1 MEILKK
7 IIISNNKRPILL
19 NTDSRNENSLSK
31 TNHTC
36 KTNYINNK
44 SSYVNIQNSKIK
56 LRKNIPIS
64 KMNISFSKKNNCNNN
79 NKNEPNK
86 ECKLIS
92 YIDLGNNK
100 MKKYLKN
107 KHEISHDSKHNYTF
121 KKELIINNNITN
133 NISNHITNI
142 ILTNNNNNTNSHI
155 VRKFPSNLKKSNLV
169 ENKTYLFHSKN
180 KNNLT
185 NNNDSNMNDNSNNN
199 LSQQLQNNKKRII
212 KNNLLIER
220 YSYNNSK
227 NIKNDLSSKNNNNNT
242 TTTIKSKFQN
252 IKSSQKEKEKENKI
266 KNITERNKR
275 DIKTYFT
282 SYINSSSNLNLIKGN
297 NPNILPINKNNSIN
311 KKNLYKY
318 KNTTN
323 NIELNLNTKKLK
335 PNSIKKLK
343 EYQTYNSNSKKNLIK
358 FTPSVK
364 YMEDSFS
371 LNSLNTKKNK
381 ISEKKNS
388 MNNNYQQY
396 IKTNKNIN
404 NNNYLFTKIQK
415 QYKPKLDIN
424 INDIKNLN
432 QMRSLFDK
440 RITSANTNKSFGER
454 NYNNISYINS
464 SITMKGNIKT
474 SNFRKSNQTLFN
486 SNSKS
491 KTKDNNIVKYKNK
504 IDFINNLY
512 KNYKTDRSLSNYTK
526 DNYTY
531 TNDDNSNINIINIIN
546 NFNHKNISY
555 NKSFL
560 ANNTDILKN
569 KTLKGQKRK
578 ISLNIYKNIKKYFLS
593 KSLQKAKNFD
603 ISSTYINY
611 KSDNY
616 NSYKEQ
622 YLYNKANSYRNISYV
637 SKERDSTKN
646 YTKLKKPKYYSNQKK
661 IHNKKII
668 INKKKNRCKKGN
680 VEYAEFNIRK
690 NDLINLINVKNNNNI
705 IKKKL
710 LRRNPKSIQNYSKA
724 AYTMN
729 KNKNEN
735 KISEIN
741 YSRET
746 YNSIPM
752 NVLKNIFSINSD
764 HFSPKPTMKNNLMKS
779 YNININNIPKV
790 QGSIMKNKSFK
801 ISNPYHNITSL
812 TKKKKIKIED
822 IINSKDNKI
831 NIKRNNKDDKLVKD
845 NKKCKTKENN
855 DINVNT
861 ILEDKE
867 DKESNENK
875 ENKKNKEI
883 IIQEKSI
890 NKTNDK
896 ISKINDKSSI
906 IKHFHKSKTNQNFT
920 NSNSNISE
928 LEKQKPVDNEVK
940 AGFKNQNQSI
950 IPLNKISN
958 PQYLYEYIFDILQN
972 LLLDESYYISNNY
985 INANYLYSYNEDT
998 ELTPDIRAVSIN
1010 WLIMIIYKIFKFKE
1024 NTLFLTVQ
1032 IIDRFLSKK
1041 MLSVERTELL
1051 ILCSL
1056 ILSSKHEE
1064 IDYVNMVESL
1074 QLSSNK
1080 FTKEEIINMQ
1090 YEILNELNFELIIPT
1105 MNDFYNIYCTM
1116 LNLNEID
1123 INKGIYL
1130 LNIILVDYN
1139 IIKYP
1144 NFIISLAVVKLI
1156 YKKSINNIIKR
1167 LRYYFIK
1174 NKQDKFL
1181 NIINDE
1187 TFLNKV
1193 CHKIKKIYKKYID
1206 NKHTNIEEKF
1216 SDEKYNSV
1224 ATNFSCDLIDISDI

>member
-56 LRKNIPIS
+56 LKKNIPIS

-79 NKNEPNK
+79 NKNESNK

-100 MKKYLKN
+100 IKKYLKN
-107 KHEISHDSKHNYTF
+107 KHEISQDSKHNYTF
-121 KKELIINNNITN
+121 KKDLIINNNITN

-142 ILTNNNNNTNSHI
+142 ILTNNNNNNNSRI
-155 VRKFPSNLKKSNLV
+155 VRKFPSNLKKSSKI
-169 ENKTYLFHSKN
+169 ENKNYIFQSKSKN
-180 KNNLT
+180 NFT
-185 NNNDSNMNDNSNNN
+185 NNNESNINDTSNNN
-199 LSQQLQNNKKRII
+199 LSQQLQNKKGII
-212 KNNLLIER
+212 KTNLLIER

-227 NIKNDLSSKNNNNNT
+227 NNKNDLTSRNNNN
-242 TTTIKSKFQN
+242 TIKSKFQN
-252 IKSSQKEKEKENKI
+252 IKSSQKEKEKENKT

-275 DIKTYFT
+275 DIKSYFT
-282 SYINSSSNLNLIKGN
+282 SYINSSSHLNIIKN
-297 NPNILPINKNNSIN
+297 NNQNILPINKNNSIN

-335 PNSIKKLK
+335 QNSIKKLK
-343 EYQTYNSNSKKNLIK
+343 EYQTYNSNSKKKLTK

-364 YMEDSFS
+364 YTEDSFS
-371 LNSLNTKKNK
+371 LNSINSKKNK
-381 ISEKKNS
+381 ISEKNKA

-396 IKTNKNIN
+396 IKTNKNMN

-464 SITMKGNIKT
+464 SITIKGNIK
-474 SNFRKSNQTLFN
+474 SNNFRKSNQTLFC

-491 KTKDNNIVKYKNK
+491 KTKDNNLVKYKNK
-504 IDFINNLY
+504 NDLINNLY
-512 KNYKTDRSLSNYTK
+512 KNYKTDRSLSNNTK
-526 DNYTY
+526 DNYNY

-546 NFNHKNISY
+546 NFKHKNISY

-603 ISSTYINY
+603 ISNTYINY

-680 VEYAEFNIRK
+680 VETEFNIRK
-690 NDLINLINVKNNNNI
+690 NDLINLINIKNNNNI

-724 AYTMN
+724 AYMMN

-735 KISEIN
+735 KRNEIN

-764 HFSPKPTMKNNLMKS
+764 HFSPKPVMKNNLMKS
-779 YNININNIPKV
+779 YNININNVPKV
-790 QGSIMKNKSFK
+790 QGDIMKNKSFK

-822 IINSKDNKI
+822 IINSKENKI
-831 NIKRNNKDDKLVKD
+831 SNKRNNKEDKLTKD
-845 NKKCKTKENN
+845 NKEFKIKENN
-855 DINVNT
+855 NNNT
-861 ILEDKE
+861 TLENNEKNEKE
-867 DKESNENK
+867 ESKE
-875 ENKKNKEI
+875 
-883 IIQEKSI
+883 IIQEKPI
-890 NKTNDK
+890 N
-896 ISKINDKSSI
+896 KINDKITKIKDKASI
-906 IKHFHKSKTNQNFT
+906 TKHFHKCKTNQNLA
-920 NSNSNISE
+920 NSNSNICE
-928 LEKQKPVDNEVK
+928 LEIKKPVENEIK
-940 AGFKNQNQSI
+940 TGLKSHNI
-950 IPLNKISN
+950 IPRNKISN

-985 INANYLYSYNEDT
+985 INSNYLYSYNEDT
-998 ELTPDIRAVSIN
+998 ELTPDIRTVSIN

-1041 MLSVERTELL
+1041 MLSVARAELL

-1056 ILSSKHEE
+1056 I
-1064 IDYVNMVESL
+1064 
-1074 QLSSNK
+1074 
-1080 FTKEEIINMQ
+1080 
-1090 YEILNELNFELIIPT
+1090 
-1105 MNDFYNIYCTM
+1105 
-1116 LNLNEID
+1116 
-1123 INKGIYL
+1123 
-1130 LNIILVDYN
+1130 
-1139 IIKYP
+1139 
-1144 NFIISLAVVKLI
+1144 
-1156 YKKSINNIIKR
+1156 
-1167 LRYYFIK
+1167 
-1174 NKQDKFL
+1174 
-1181 NIINDE
+1181 
-1187 TFLNKV
+1187 
-1193 CHKIKKIYKKYID
+1193 
-1206 NKHTNIEEKF
+1206 
-1216 SDEKYNSV
+1216 
-1224 ATNFSCDLIDISDI
+1224 

>member
-19 NTDSRNENSLSK
+19 NTDSRNDNSLSK
-31 TNHTC
+31 TNQTS

-56 LRKNIPIS
+56 LRKNIPMS

-79 NKNEPNK
+79 KNELSK

-100 MKKYLKN
+100 NKKYK
-107 KHEISHDSKHNYTF
+107 KIKQDISHDSKHNYTL
-121 KKELIINNNITN
+121 KKDLIINNNITN

-142 ILTNNNNNTNSHI
+142 ILTNNNNNNKSHI
-155 VRKFPSNLKKSNLV
+155 VRKYPNNLKKSNRI
-169 ENKTYLFHSKN
+169 ENKNYIFTSKT
-180 KNNLT
+180 KNN
-185 NNNDSNMNDNSNNN
+185 NNINESHLNESNNNN
-199 LSQQLQNNKKRII
+199 LSQQLRKKKRII

-220 YSYNNSK
+220 YSYNCSK
-227 NIKNDLSSKNNNNNT
+227 NIKNDLTSRNNNS
-242 TTTIKSKFQN
+242 IKTKFQN
-252 IKSSQKEKEKENKI
+252 IKSKEKENKT
-266 KNITERNKR
+266 KNITERNKS
-275 DIKTYFT
+275 DIRTYFT
-282 SYINSSSNLNLIKGN
+282 SYINSSSNLNINKN
-297 NPNILPINKNNSIN
+297 NANIPINKNNIIN

-318 KNTTN
+318 KNITN

-335 PNSIKKLK
+335 QTSLKKLK

-364 YMEDSFS
+364 YPEDSLS
-371 LNSLNTKKNK
+371 INSINSKRNK
-381 ISEKKNS
+381 ISDKNNI
-388 MNNNYQQY
+388 MNNINYQQY
-396 IKTNKNIN
+396 IKTNRNTN
-404 NNNYLFTKIQK
+404 NNNSFLTKIQK
-415 QYKPKLDIN
+415 QYKPSLNIN

-464 SITMKGNIKT
+464 SITIKGNFKP
-474 SNFRKSNQTLFN
+474 NLFN
-486 SNSKS
+486 KLNHTLLGSESKSISKRNSKN
-491 KTKDNNIVKYKNK
+491 KTKENNIFKYKNK
-504 IDFINNLY
+504 NDIINNLY
-512 KNYKTDRSLSNYTK
+512 KNYKTDRSLSNYNK
-526 DNYTY
+526 ENN

-560 ANNTDILKN
+560 VNNTDILKN

-603 ISSTYINY
+603 ISNTYINY

-637 SKERDSTKN
+637 SKEKDLSKN
-646 YTKLKKPKYYSNQKK
+646 YTKQKKPKYYSNQKK

-680 VEYAEFNIRK
+680 VECTEFNIRK
-690 NDLINLINVKNNNNI
+690 NDLINLINTKNNNNI

-724 AYTMN
+724 AYTMT

-752 NVLKNIFSINSD
+752 NVLKNIFSINSE
-764 HFSPKPTMKNNLMKS
+764 HFSPKPNMKNNLMKS
-779 YNININNIPKV
+779 YNININNIPVV
-790 QGSIMKNKSFK
+790 QGGNIKQNKSFK

-812 TKKKKIKIED
+812 TKKKKMKIED
-822 IINSKDNKI
+822 IINTKNIKESNINNKIKNKEDKLIKDNQESKM
-831 NIKRNNKDDKLVKD
+831 
-845 NKKCKTKENN
+845 KENN
-855 DINVNT
+855 S
-861 ILEDKE
+861 IL
-867 DKESNENK
+867 ENK
-875 ENKKNKEI
+875 ENKGIIEEKPINIKNEI
-883 IIQEKSI
+883 NSKSI
-890 NKTNDK
+890 DK
-896 ISKINDKSSI
+896 VYN
-906 IKHFHKSKTNQNFT
+906 IKHFHKSKTNQNFI
-920 NSNSNISE
+920 NSNINKYE
-928 LEKQKPVDNEVK
+928 LEIKKPINEENIEL
-940 AGFKNQNQSI
+940 KNQI
-950 IPLNKISN
+950 ITPINKNNN

-972 LLLDESYYISNNY
+972 LLLDESLYISNNY
-985 INANYLYSYNEDT
+985 INPNYLFSYNEDT
-998 ELTPDIRAVSIN
+998 ELTPEIRTVSIN

-1041 MLSVERTELL
+1041 MLLVERTELL

-1090 YEILNELNFELIIPT
+1090 YEILNELNFELIVPT
-1105 MNDFYNIYCTM
+1105 MNDYYNIYCTI
-1116 LNLNEID
+1116 LNLNEME
-1123 INKGIYL
+1123 INKGTYL

-1144 NFIISLAVVKLI
+1144 NFIISLAAVKLI
-1156 YKKSINNIIKR
+1156 YNKNINNIIKR

-1181 NIINDE
+1181 EIINDE
-1187 TFLNKV
+1187 KLLDKV
-1193 CHKIKKIYKKYID
+1193 CHKIKKIYKNYTI
-1206 NKHTNIEEKF
+1206 NKHANIEEKF

-1224 ATNFSCDLIDISDI
+1224 STKFSSDLIDISDI

>member
-19 NTDSRNENSLSK
+19 NTDSRNDNSLSK
-31 TNHTC
+31 TNQTS

-56 LRKNIPIS
+56 LRKNIPMS

-79 NKNEPNK
+79 KNELSK

-100 MKKYLKN
+100 NKKYK
-107 KHEISHDSKHNYTF
+107 KIKQDISHDSKHNYTL
-121 KKELIINNNITN
+121 KKDLIINNNITN

-142 ILTNNNNNTNSHI
+142 ILTNNNNNNKSHI
-155 VRKFPSNLKKSNLV
+155 VRKYPNNLKKSNRV
-169 ENKTYLFHSKN
+169 ENKNYIFTSKT
-180 KNNLT
+180 KNN
-185 NNNDSNMNDNSNNN
+185 NNINESHLNESNNNN
-199 LSQQLQNNKKRII
+199 LSQQLQKKKRII

-220 YSYNNSK
+220 YSYNCSK
-227 NIKNDLSSKNNNNNT
+227 NIKNDLTSRNNNS
-242 TTTIKSKFQN
+242 IKTKFQKL
-252 IKSSQKEKEKENKI
+252 KSKEKENKT
-266 KNITERNKR
+266 KNITERNKS
-275 DIKTYFT
+275 DIRTYFT
-282 SYINSSSNLNLIKGN
+282 SYINSSSNLNINKN
-297 NPNILPINKNNSIN
+297 NANIPINKNNIIN

-318 KNTTN
+318 KNITN

-335 PNSIKKLK
+335 QTSLKKLK

-364 YMEDSFS
+364 YPEDSLS
-371 LNSLNTKKNK
+371 INSINSKRNK
-381 ISEKKNS
+381 ISDKNNI
-388 MNNNYQQY
+388 MNNINYQQY
-396 IKTNKNIN
+396 IKTNRNTN
-404 NNNYLFTKIQK
+404 NNNSFLTKIQK
-415 QYKPKLDIN
+415 QYKPSLNIN

-464 SITMKGNIKT
+464 SITIKGNFKP
-474 SNFRKSNQTLFN
+474 NLFN
-486 SNSKS
+486 KLNHTLLGSESKSISKRNSKN
-491 KTKDNNIVKYKNK
+491 KTKENNIFKYKNK
-504 IDFINNLY
+504 NDIINNLY
-512 KNYKTDRSLSNYTK
+512 KNYKTDRSLSNYNK
-526 DNYTY
+526 ENN

-560 ANNTDILKN
+560 VNNTDILKN

-603 ISSTYINY
+603 ISNTYINY

-637 SKERDSTKN
+637 SKEKDLSKN
-646 YTKLKKPKYYSNQKK
+646 YTKQKKPKYYSNQKK

-680 VEYAEFNIRK
+680 IECTEFNIRK
-690 NDLINLINVKNNNNI
+690 NDLINLINTKNNNNI

-724 AYTMN
+724 AYTMT

-752 NVLKNIFSINSD
+752 NVLKNIFSINSE
-764 HFSPKPTMKNNLMKS
+764 HFSPKPNMKNNLMKS
-779 YNININNIPKV
+779 YNININNIPVV
-790 QGSIMKNKSFK
+790 QGGNIKQNKSFK

-812 TKKKKIKIED
+812 TKKKKMKIED
-822 IINSKDNKI
+822 IINTKNIKESNINHKIKNKEDKLIKDNQESKM
-831 NIKRNNKDDKLVKD
+831 
-845 NKKCKTKENN
+845 KENN
-855 DINVNT
+855 S
-861 ILEDKE
+861 IL
-867 DKESNENK
+867 ENK
-875 ENKKNKEI
+875 ENKEI
-883 IIQEKSI
+883 IEEKPI
-890 NKTNDK
+890 NIKNEINSKPIDK
-896 ISKINDKSSI
+896 IYN
-906 IKHFHKSKTNQNFT
+906 IKHFHKSKTNQNFI
-920 NSNSNISE
+920 NSNINKYE
-928 LEKQKPVDNEVK
+928 LEIKKPINEENIEL
-940 AGFKNQNQSI
+940 KNQI
-950 IPLNKISN
+950 ITPINKNNN

-972 LLLDESYYISNNY
+972 LLLDESLYISNNY
-985 INANYLYSYNEDT
+985 INPNYLFSYNEDT
-998 ELTPDIRAVSIN
+998 ELTPEIRTVSIN

-1090 YEILNELNFELIIPT
+1090 YEILNELNFELIVPT
-1105 MNDFYNIYCTM
+1105 MNDYYNIYCTI
-1116 LNLNEID
+1116 LNLNELE
-1123 INKGIYL
+1123 INKGTYL
-1130 LNIILVDYN
+1130 L
-1139 IIKYP
+1139 
-1144 NFIISLAVVKLI
+1144 AAVKLI
-1156 YKKSINNIIKR
+1156 YNKNINNIIKR

-1181 NIINDE
+1181 EIINDE
-1187 TFLNKV
+1187 KLLDKV
-1193 CHKIKKIYKKYID
+1193 CHKIKKIYKNYTI
-1206 NKHTNIEEKF
+1206 NKHANIEEKF

-1224 ATNFSCDLIDISDI
+1224 STKFSSDLIDISDI

>member
-31 TNHTC
+31 ANLTC

-56 LRKNIPIS
+56 LKKNIPIS
-64 KMNISFSKKNNCNNN
+64 KMNISFGKKNNCNN

-86 ECKLIS
+86 ECRLIS

-100 MKKYLKN
+100 IKKYLKN
-107 KHEISHDSKHNYTF
+107 KHEISQDSKHNYTF
-121 KKELIINNNITN
+121 KKDLIINNNITN

-142 ILTNNNNNTNSHI
+142 ILTNNNNNNNSHI
-155 VRKFPSNLKKSNLV
+155 VRKFPSNLKKSNRV
-169 ENKTYLFHSKN
+169 DNKDYIFHSKN
-180 KNNLT
+180 KNNLI
-185 NNNDSNMNDNSNNN
+185 NNNDSNINDISTSNNN
-199 LSQQLQNNKKRII
+199 LSQQLQNKKRII

-220 YSYNNSK
+220 YSYNNSN
-227 NIKNDLSSKNNNNNT
+227 NIKNDLSSRNNN
-242 TTTIKSKFQN
+242 TIKSKFQN
-252 IKSSQKEKEKENKI
+252 IKSNQKEKEKENKI
-266 KNITERNKR
+266 KNITERNKK

-282 SYINSSSNLNLIKGN
+282 SYINSSSHLNIIKNN
-297 NPNILPINKNNSIN
+297 NPNILPINKNISIN

-318 KNTTN
+318 KNITN

-335 PNSIKKLK
+335 QNSIKKIK

-371 LNSLNTKKNK
+371 LNSINSINSKKNK
-381 ISEKKNS
+381 ISEKNKAI
-388 MNNNYQQY
+388 NNNYQQY

-404 NNNYLFTKIQK
+404 NSNYLFTKIQK

-440 RITSANTNKSFGER
+440 RITGTNTNKSFGER
-454 NYNNISYINS
+454 NYNNISSINS

-474 SNFRKSNQTLFN
+474 NNFRKLNQTLFN

-491 KTKDNNIVKYKNK
+491 KKKESNIVKYKNK
-504 IDFINNLY
+504 NDFINSLY
-512 KNYKTDRSLSNYTK
+512 KNYKTDRSLSNYAK
-526 DNYTY
+526 DNYNY
-531 TNDDNSNINIINIIN
+531 THDDNSNINIINIIN

-578 ISLNIYKNIKKYFLS
+578 ISLSIYKNIKKYFLS

-603 ISSTYINY
+603 ISNTYINY

-680 VEYAEFNIRK
+680 VEYTEFNIRK
-690 NDLINLINVKNNNNI
+690 NDIINLINIKKNNNI

-741 YSRET
+741 CSRET

-752 NVLKNIFSINSD
+752 NVLKNIFSINSE
-764 HFSPKPTMKNNLMKS
+764 HFSPKPVMKNNLMKS
-779 YNININNIPKV
+779 YNININNIPNV

-831 NIKRNNKDDKLVKD
+831 NIKRNNKEDKLVKD
-845 NKKCKTKENN
+845 NKKFKTKENN
-855 DINVNT
+855 DINN
-861 ILEDKE
+861 ILENKE
-867 DKESNENK
+867 DKKSNENK
-875 ENKKNKEI
+875 EIKESKEI
-883 IIQEKSI
+883 TQEKQI
-890 NKTNDK
+890 YIKKEKIPKTKDN
-896 ISKINDKSSI
+896 SSI
-906 IKHFHKSKTNQNFT
+906 IKHFHKSKTNQNFI
-920 NSNSNISE
+920 NSNSNICE
-928 LEKQKPVDNEVK
+928 LEIKKPSENEVK
-940 AGFKNQNQSI
+940 TGLKNQNI
-950 IPLNKISN
+950 IPRNKINN

-998 ELTPDIRAVSIN
+998 ELTPDIRTVSIN

-1041 MLSVERTELL
+1041 MLSVEKTELL

-1130 LNIILVDYN
+1130 LNIILVDYS

-1144 NFIISLAVVKLI
+1144 NFIISLAAVKLI
-1156 YKKSINNIIKR
+1156 YKKSINIIIKR

-1187 TFLNKV
+1187 TFLDKV
-1193 CHKIKKIYKKYID
+1193 CHKIKKIYKKYIE

-1224 ATNFSCDLIDISDI
+1224 ATNFSCDLIDISDL

>member
-1 MEILKK
+1 MDILKK

-19 NTDSRNENSLSK
+19 NTDSRNDNSLSK
-31 TNHTC
+31 TNQTC

-79 NKNEPNK
+79 KNEPNK

-100 MKKYLKN
+100 IKKYLKN
-107 KHEISHDSKHNYTF
+107 KHEISQDSKHNYTF
-121 KKELIINNNITN
+121 KKDLIINNNITN

-142 ILTNNNNNTNSHI
+142 ILTNNNNNNSHI
-155 VRKFPSNLKKSNLV
+155 ARKYPNNLKKSNRV
-169 ENKTYLFHSKN
+169 ENKNYIFHN
-180 KNNLT
+180 KNNVT
-185 NNNDSNMNDNSNNN
+185 NNDSNINDSNNNN
-199 LSQQLQNNKKRII
+199 LSHQLQKKKRLI

-220 YSYNNSK
+220 CSYNCSK
-227 NIKNDLSSKNNNNNT
+227 NIKNDLTSRNNKN
-242 TTTIKSKFQN
+242 IKAKFQN

-266 KNITERNKR
+266 KNIIERNKR
-275 DIKTYFT
+275 DIRTYFT
-282 SYINSSSNLNLIKGN
+282 SYINSSSNLN
-297 NPNILPINKNNSIN
+297 INKNNNPNVLPKNKNNIIN

-318 KNTTN
+318 KNITN

-335 PNSIKKLK
+335 QNSLKKLK
-343 EYQTYNSNSKKNLIK
+343 EFQTYNSNSKNNLIK
-358 FTPSVK
+358 FTSSAK
-364 YMEDSFS
+364 YLEDSMS
-371 LNSLNTKKNK
+371 LNSINSKKNK
-381 ISEKKNS
+381 ISNKNNTVNS
-388 MNNNYQQY
+388 NNYQQY

-415 QYKPKLDIN
+415 QYKPKLDIH

-440 RITSANTNKSFGER
+440 RITSANTNKSFGDR

-464 SITMKGNIKT
+464 SITIKGGIKT
-474 SNFRKSNQTLFN
+474 NNFRKSNQTLFC

-491 KTKDNNIVKYKNK
+491 KSKENNIFKYKNK
-504 IDFINNLY
+504 NDLINNIY

-526 DNYTY
+526 DNYNN
-531 TNDDNSNINIINIIN
+531 TNDENSNINIINIIN
-546 NFNHKNISY
+546 NFNNKNISY

-560 ANNTDILKN
+560 SNNTDLLKN
-569 KTLKGQKRK
+569 KTLKSQKRK

-593 KSLQKAKNFD
+593 KSLQRAKNFD

-622 YLYNKANSYRNISYV
+622 FLYNKANSYRNISYV
-637 SKERDSTKN
+637 SRERDSTKN

-680 VEYAEFNIRK
+680 AEYTEFNIGK
-690 NDLINLINVKNNNNI
+690 NDLINLINIKNNNI
-705 IKKKL
+705 IIKKKS

-729 KNKNEN
+729 KNKYEN
-735 KISEIN
+735 KINEFN
-741 YSRET
+741 NGRET

-752 NVLKNIFSINSD
+752 NVLKNIFSINSE

-790 QGSIMKNKSFK
+790 QGGMIKQNKSFK
-801 ISNPYHNITSL
+801 ISNPYHNISSL

-822 IINSKDNKI
+822 IINNKDNNI
-831 NIKRNNKDDKLVKD
+831 NNKRNNKDDKLTKD
-845 NKKCKTKENN
+845 NKESKIKEIDNSN
-855 DINVNT
+855 I
-861 ILEDKE
+861 IL
-867 DKESNENK
+867 ENK
-875 ENKKNKEI
+875 ECKEISQDKSMNKK
-883 IIQEKSI
+883 
-890 NKTNDK
+890 
-896 ISKINDKSSI
+896 NDKSSKTKDNTSY

-920 NSNSNISE
+920 NSNSNIYE
-928 LEKQKPVDNEVK
+928 LEIKKPIANEET
-940 AGFKNQNQSI
+940 AELKNHNI
-950 IPLNKISN
+950 IPRNKTNN

-985 INANYLYSYNEDT
+985 INPNYLYSYNEDT
-998 ELTPDIRAVSIN
+998 EITPEIRGVSIN

-1041 MLSVERTELL
+1041 ILSVERTELL

-1105 MNDFYNIYCTM
+1105 MSDFYNIYCTI

-1130 LNIILVDYN
+1130 LNIILVEYN

-1156 YKKSINNIIKR
+1156 YKKNINNIIKR

-1187 TFLNKV
+1187 KYLDKV
-1193 CHKIKKIYKKYID
+1193 CHKIKKIYKNYTT
-1206 NKHTNIEEKF
+1206 NRHTNIEEKF

>member
-31 TNHTC
+31 ANLTC

-64 KMNISFSKKNNCNNN
+64 KMNISFGKKNNCNN

-86 ECKLIS
+86 ECRLIS

-100 MKKYLKN
+100 IKKYLKN
-107 KHEISHDSKHNYTF
+107 KHEISQDSKHNYTF
-121 KKELIINNNITN
+121 KKDLIINNNITN

-142 ILTNNNNNTNSHI
+142 ILTNNNNNNNSHI
-155 VRKFPSNLKKSNLV
+155 VRKFPSNLKKSNRV
-169 ENKTYLFHSKN
+169 DNKDYIFHSKK
-180 KNNLT
+180 KNILT
-185 NNNDSNMNDNSNNN
+185 NNNDSDINDISNCNNN
-199 LSQQLQNNKKRII
+199 LSQQLQKKKRII

-220 YSYNNSK
+220 YSYNNSN
-227 NIKNDLSSKNNNNNT
+227 NIKNDLSSRNNN
-242 TTTIKSKFQN
+242 TIKSKFQN
-252 IKSSQKEKEKENKI
+252 IKSNQKEKEKENKI
-266 KNITERNKR
+266 KNINERNKK

-282 SYINSSSNLNLIKGN
+282 SYINSSSHLNIIKNN
-297 NPNILPINKNNSIN
+297 NPNILPINKNISIN

-318 KNTTN
+318 KNITN

-335 PNSIKKLK
+335 QNSIKKIK

-371 LNSLNTKKNK
+371 LNSINSINSKKNK
-381 ISEKKNS
+381 ISEKNKAI
-388 MNNNYQQY
+388 NNNYQQY

-404 NNNYLFTKIQK
+404 NSNYLFTKIQK

-440 RITSANTNKSFGER
+440 RITGTNTNKSFGER
-454 NYNNISYINS
+454 NYNNISSINS

-474 SNFRKSNQTLFN
+474 NNFRKLNQTLFN

-491 KTKDNNIVKYKNK
+491 KKKESNIVKYKNK
-504 IDFINNLY
+504 NDFINSLY
-512 KNYKTDRSLSNYTK
+512 KNYKTDRSLSNYAK
-526 DNYTY
+526 DNYNY
-531 TNDDNSNINIINIIN
+531 THDDNSNINIINIIN

-578 ISLNIYKNIKKYFLS
+578 ISLSIYKNIKKYFLS

-603 ISSTYINY
+603 ISNTYINY

-668 INKKKNRCKKGN
+668 INKKKNRCKKTN
-680 VEYAEFNIRK
+680 VEYTEFNIRK
-690 NDLINLINVKNNNNI
+690 NDIINLINIKKNNNI

-741 YSRET
+741 CSRET

-752 NVLKNIFSINSD
+752 NVLKNIFSINSE
-764 HFSPKPTMKNNLMKS
+764 HFSPKPVMKNNLMKS
-779 YNININNIPKV
+779 YNININNIPNV

-831 NIKRNNKDDKLVKD
+831 NIKRNNKEDKLVKD
-845 NKKCKTKENN
+845 NKKFKTKENN
-855 DINVNT
+855 DINN
-861 ILEDKE
+861 ILENKE
-867 DKESNENK
+867 DKKSNENK
-875 ENKKNKEI
+875 ESKESKEI
-883 IIQEKSI
+883 TQEKQI
-890 NKTNDK
+890 YIKKEKIPKTKDN
-896 ISKINDKSSI
+896 SSI
-906 IKHFHKSKTNQNFT
+906 IKHFHKSKTNQNFI
-920 NSNSNISE
+920 NSNSNICE
-928 LEKQKPVDNEVK
+928 LEIKKPSENEVK
-940 AGFKNQNQSI
+940 TGLKNQNT
-950 IPLNKISN
+950 IPRNKINN

-985 INANYLYSYNEDT
+985 INANYLYSFNEDT
-998 ELTPDIRAVSIN
+998 ELTPDIRTVSIN

-1041 MLSVERTELL
+1041 MLSVEKTELL

-1130 LNIILVDYN
+1130 LNIILVDYS

-1144 NFIISLAVVKLI
+1144 NFIISLAAVKLI
-1156 YKKSINNIIKR
+1156 YKKSINIIIKR

-1187 TFLNKV
+1187 TFLDKV
-1193 CHKIKKIYKKYID
+1193 CHKIKKIYKKYIE

-1224 ATNFSCDLIDISDI
+1224 ATNFSCDLIDISDL